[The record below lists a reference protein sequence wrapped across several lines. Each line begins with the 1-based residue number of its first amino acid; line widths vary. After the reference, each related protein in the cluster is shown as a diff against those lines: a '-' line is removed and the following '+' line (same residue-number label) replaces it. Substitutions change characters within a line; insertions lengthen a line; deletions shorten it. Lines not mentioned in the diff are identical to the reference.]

1 MVLPISSV
9 FFIVFGIVSIFLLIW
24 NLKLEKRW
32 QTLFKE
38 TENGSVDELLA
49 LVLKRT
55 EILHKDSSNHDVLL
69 DNIEKRLKQ
78 AIKRTDIVRF
88 NAWGDT
94 AGAQSFAIALV
105 DETGTGVII
114 STLYARDRMTVF
126 AKKITNWESENEL
139 TDEEQTAL
147 LNQKKLI

>member
-9 FFIVFGIVSIFLLIW
+9 FFIVFGVVSISLLIW
-24 NLKLEKRW
+24 NLKLEKKW
-32 QTLFKE
+32 QRLFKE
-38 TENGSVDELLA
+38 TEEGSVDELLS
-49 LVLKRT
+49 LLIKRT
-55 EILHKDSSNHDVLL
+55 DILYKNTQNHDVLL
-69 DNIEKRLKQ
+69 ADIEERLKQ

-94 AGAQSFAIALV
+94 TGAQSFAIALV

-126 AKKITNWESENEL
+126 AKKITAWESETEL
-139 TDEEQTAL
+139 TEEEQTAL

>member
-9 FFIVFGIVSIFLLIW
+9 FFIVFGIVSISLLIW
-24 NLKLEKRW
+24 NLKLEKKW
-32 QTLFKE
+32 QRLFKE
-38 TENGSVDELLA
+38 TEEGSVDELLS
-49 LVLKRT
+49 LLIKRT
-55 EILHKDSSNHDVLL
+55 DILYKNTQNHDVLL
-69 DNIEKRLKQ
+69 ADIEERLKQ

-94 AGAQSFAIALV
+94 TGAQSFAIALV

-126 AKKITNWESENEL
+126 AKKITAWESETEL
-139 TDEEQTAL
+139 TEEEQTAL

>member
-9 FFIVFGIVSIFLLIW
+9 FFIVFGIVSISLLIW
-24 NLKLEKRW
+24 NLKLEKKW
-32 QTLFKE
+32 QRLFKE
-38 TENGSVDELLA
+38 TEEGSVDELLA
-49 LVLKRT
+49 LLIKRT
-55 EILHKDSSNHDVLL
+55 DILYKNTSGHDVLL
-69 DNIEKRLKQ
+69 ADIESRLKQ

-94 AGAQSFAIALV
+94 TGAQSFAIALI

-126 AKKITNWESENEL
+126 AKKITAWESETEL
-139 TDEEQTAL
+139 TEEEQTAL

>member
-9 FFIVFGIVSIFLLIW
+9 FFIVFGIVSISLLIW
-24 NLKLEKRW
+24 NLKLEKKW
-32 QTLFKE
+32 QRLFKE
-38 TENGSVDELLA
+38 TEEGNVDELLA
-49 LVLKRT
+49 LLIKRT
-55 EILHKDSSNHDVLL
+55 DILYKNTSNHDVLL
-69 DNIEKRLKQ
+69 ADIEKRLKQ

-94 AGAQSFAIALV
+94 TGAQSFAIALV

-126 AKKITNWESENEL
+126 AKKITTWESETEL
-139 TDEEQTAL
+139 TEEEQTTL